1 MMETP
6 PPPMMRGYGMSRAQ
20 LAVVAAVGLGLLL
33 LAIGTVVVNLGMN
46 PSGPNAGLVTT
57 YGPIIMDFGL
67 WLLVGGI
74 ILAAVTMDNLDVF
87 IRLFLMILA
96 FVALL
101 LVVANPKGF
110 FP

>member
-6 PPPMMRGYGMSRAQ
+6 PPMMRGLGMSRNQ
-20 LAVVAAVGLGLLL
+20 LVVVIAVGLGLLL
-33 LAIGTVVVNLGMN
+33 VAIGAVTVNLGLK
-46 PSGPNAGLVTT
+46 PSGPNTDLVMT
-57 YGPIIMDFGL
+57 YGPLLMDLGL

-74 ILAAVTMDNLDVF
+74 ILAALLLDNLDVF

-101 LVVANPKGF
+101 LVIANPRGF

>member
-6 PPPMMRGYGMSRAQ
+6 PPMMRGFGMSRNQ
-20 LAVVAAVGLGLLL
+20 LVVIIAVGLGLLL
-33 LAIGTVVVNLGMN
+33 VATGAVTVKLGMK
-46 PSGPNAGLVTT
+46 PSGTNADLVTT
-57 YGPIIMDFGL
+57 YGPLLMDLGL

-74 ILAAVTMDNLDVF
+74 ILAALLLDNLDVF

-101 LVVANPKGF
+101 LVIANPKGF

>member
-6 PPPMMRGYGMSRAQ
+6 PPPMMRGYGMSRNQ

-33 LAIGTVVVNLGMN
+33 LAVGMVVVNLGNN
-46 PSGPNAGLVTT
+46 PSGPNQSLVLTW
-57 YGPIIMDFGL
+57 GPIVMDFGL

-74 ILAAVTMDNLDVF
+74 LLAAVTLDNLDVF
-87 IRLFLMILA
+87 IRLFLMIVA
-96 FVALL
+96 FVVLL
-101 LVVANPKGF
+101 LVIANPKGF